1 MFEDYMN
8 NFNNPYNNPYMIN
21 MWQTPYTNPLQNEIN
36 RLNQRKQEIDA
47 QLNMLQNQNQQTPV
61 IQNFQLAPQQ
71 QGNQSFD
78 FNGSFVEKEEDVNAI
93 NNQTNKPLFL
103 MNKNK
108 NEFYI
113 KNPDGTI
120 QSFSFEQKDKFEQ
133 MTQNNSQLS
142 QSNQNDQI
150 GSHDDE
156 IKLLDSKITQMND
169 DIKTVSDNITSL
181 FAILR
186 GFNDNFERIGLIY
199 QNSLNPIEKQNIS
212 DLDVPIVDA
221 QIKEK
226 KPTKKGGK

>member
-1 MFEDYMN
+1 
-8 NFNNPYNNPYMIN
+8 
-21 MWQTPYTNPLQNEIN
+21 
-36 RLNQRKQEIDA
+36 
-47 QLNMLQNQNQQTPV
+47 
-61 IQNFQLAPQQ
+61 
-71 QGNQSFD
+71 
-78 FNGSFVEKEEDVNAI
+78 
-93 NNQTNKPLFL
+93 

-113 KNPDGTI
+113 KNPDGI
-120 QSFSFEQKDKFEQ
+120 VQSFSFEQKDKFEQ

-169 DIKTVSDNITSL
+169 DIKTVGDNITSL

-186 GFNDNFERIGLIY
+186 GFNDNLERMGLMY
-199 QNSLNPIEKQNIS
+199 QNSLNSIEKQNIS

>member
-1 MFEDYMN
+1 MN
-8 NFNNPYNNPYMIN
+8 NFNNPYNNPYMMN

-113 KNPDGTI
+113 KNPDGNV

-133 MTQNNSQLS
+133 MTQNNSQLG

-169 DIKTVSDNITSL
+169 DIKTVGDNITSL

-186 GFNDNFERIGLIY
+186 GFNDNLERMGLIY

>member
-1 MFEDYMN
+1 MN
-8 NFNNPYNNPYMIN
+8 NFNNPYNNPYMMN

-113 KNPDGTI
+113 KNPDGTV

-169 DIKTVSDNITSL
+169 DIKTVGDNITSL

-186 GFNDNFERIGLIY
+186 GFNDNLERMGLMY
-199 QNSLNPIEKQNIS
+199 QNSLNSIEKQNIS

>member
-1 MFEDYMN
+1 MN
-8 NFNNPYNNPYMIN
+8 NFNNPYNNPYMMN
-21 MWQTPYTNPLQNEIN
+21 VWQTPYQNPLQNEIN

-113 KNPDGTI
+113 KNTDGTI

-133 MTQNNSQLS
+133 MTQNNAQISQN
-142 QSNQNDQI
+142 NQNDQI

-169 DIKTVSDNITSL
+169 DIKTVGDNITSL

-186 GFNDNFERIGLIY
+186 GFNDNLERMGLIY
-199 QNSLNPIEKQNIS
+199 QNSLNSIEKQNIS